1 VTTVDTA
8 DHKSWGT
15 TAADFATE
23 ATTRSKIAGQ
33 YLPLPGLDGRILA
46 RPEGLG
52 VHPAFVWRPC
62 QESLSPILPFRLIT
76 IGDRTYYQ
84 RLDGVLFDSLHD
96 PTPGN

>member
-1 VTTVDTA
+1 
-8 DHKSWGT
+8 
-15 TAADFATE
+15 
-23 ATTRSKIAGQ
+23 
-33 YLPLPGLDGRILA
+33 
-46 RPEGLG
+46 
-52 VHPAFVWRPC
+52 VWRPC